1 MGLDI
6 TKMAI
11 TGFSGD
17 RFYLS
22 DYDGESYI
30 TWVDDAIELCSASP
44 VNEDSEKYR
53 NIYLTEINPE
63 DLSDIKLAKIY
74 VKYMGNE
81 YEALNIGEGFDSV
94 ILKARKGL
102 EYEDKKNGFV
112 DNINERITW
121 KKIKRDEIEDI
132 RIEQTSVYEEM
143 LKKYGEDI

>member
-44 VNEDSEKYR
+44 INEDSEKYR
-53 NIYLTEINPE
+53 NIYLTEIKSRRPSG
-63 DLSDIKLAKIY
+63 L
-74 VKYMGNE
+74 
-81 YEALNIGEGFDSV
+81 
-94 ILKARKGL
+94 RKT
-102 EYEDKKNGFV
+102 
-112 DNINERITW
+112 R
-121 KKIKRDEIEDI
+121 
-132 RIEQTSVYEEM
+132 
-143 LKKYGEDI
+143 